1 MIEGAG
7 MTRDGRELIDVL
19 EKIATRLDWIA
30 DSLQSIKSGDAV
42 IHVVTRNDADE
53 IPYEYEE

>member
-1 MIEGAG
+1 